1 MKTEAA
7 SFSSNLCAPSDACRA
22 AWASMRA
29 SASACRRPRRC
40 RPSLPRAPFP
50 PCGGPAQT
58 GTSAA
63 SRRRGTATG
72 GALGVYAGLSGMLY
86 HGMKIVCKRG
96 MRAVQI
102 PVSNPETKIQRQPKV
117 SDENAMPRLIYF
129 EACYVSLDVKE
140 KRLQSS
146 FPGRA
151 AAGCRRGPWR
161 NRRQWTHSGR
171 RPCPAGVVAASCQSG
186 KVLRKVEN

>member
-102 PVSNPETKIQRQPKV
+102 PVSNPETKIQRRPKV
-117 SDENAMPRLIYF
+117 SDENAMPRHDLLTHVMLVWMWRRRDSNPPSLVEQPQDVG
-129 EACYVSLDVKE
+129 EAHGETVVSE
-140 KRLQSS
+140 RTQ
-146 FPGRA
+146 A
-151 AAGCRRGPWR
+151 ADP
-161 NRRQWTHSGR
+161 
-171 RPCPAGVVAASCQSG
+171 
-186 KVLRKVEN
+186 VLLV